1 MAVREHGADDE
12 IRVELL
18 RDERHR
24 VTVAGAFPLCAQLGA
39 RFLERLLD
47 LCGRQLLDGVQRAIE
62 RHMQR
67 EVEPILD
74 ELACLLRRVR
84 TLDDERHA
92 REPQRRAR
100 LGRLRQKQQT
110 GAEKEHGTA
119 YFLKNLHNKNLLR
132 RAAKACRTM
141 PAAAASAQAARRS
154 RSKSA
159 PQPTR

>member
-1 MAVREHGADDE
+1 MIVREHRADDE
-12 IRVELL
+12 IRVELR

-24 VTVAGAFPLCAQLGA
+24 VAVAGAFPLCAQLGA

-47 LCGRQLLDGVQRAIE
+47 LCGRQFLDGVQRAIE

-100 LGRLRQKQQT
+100 LARLRQEQQA
-110 GAEKEHGTA
+110 GA
-119 YFLKNLHNKNLLR
+119 
-132 RAAKACRTM
+132 
-141 PAAAASAQAARRS
+141 
-154 RSKSA
+154 
-159 PQPTR
+159 